1 MFSSPVGG
9 SPRGNEPDQNNINK
23 TVEVTRKSD
32 APKSS
37 LPKESRLQNRWN
49 ESLDRLLPLFVAPL
63 CVRKL
68 ALYYSEMPTHVRTR
82 SVALIRG
89 ANIMKWP
96 NYEIIG
102 DLILTFS

>member
-37 LPKESRLQNRWN
+37 LPKESRLQN
-49 ESLDRLLPLFVAPL
+49 
-63 CVRKL
+63 
-68 ALYYSEMPTHVRTR
+68 
-82 SVALIRG
+82 
-89 ANIMKWP
+89 
-96 NYEIIG
+96 
-102 DLILTFS
+102 

>member
-49 ESLDRLLPLFVAPL
+49 ESHADACSHPIR
-63 CVRKL
+63 CSNTRGQ
-68 ALYYSEMPTHVRTR
+68 YNEM
-82 SVALIRG
+82 A
-89 ANIMKWP
+89 
-96 NYEIIG
+96 
-102 DLILTFS
+102 

>member
-37 LPKESRLQNRWN
+37 LPKESRPQNRWN
-49 ESLDRLLPLFVAPL
+49 ESLDRFLRLFG
-63 CVRKL
+63 CS
-68 ALYYSEMPTHVRTR
+68 ALR
-82 SVALIRG
+82 SKVGLV
-89 ANIMKWP
+89 
-96 NYEIIG
+96 
-102 DLILTFS
+102 LQ